1 MQDGTHRLAEPVS
14 KTTLKVCA
22 GVPMLISPKYWVWK
36 KQSTGGVLAWG
47 ARLALQISV
56 LELVGKERRE
66 IWGGNKPL
74 FREGLTSR

>member
-36 KQSTGGVLAWG
+36 KQSTGGC
-47 ARLALQISV
+47 
-56 LELVGKERRE
+56 
-66 IWGGNKPL
+66 
-74 FREGLTSR
+74 